1 MKTEKYLPIDKTI
14 LLEQQIED
22 NHFSEKDSVQF
33 KKLFSILEHYFHY
46 EGFHLIQNIK
56 KNYAAFDPDKS
67 EKERT
72 LFREKST
79 ISDLNHSLNEVLEN
93 ANYEQIRQ
101 EVIDAAINNSDLV
114 GLQLKINFD
123 DFQEYKVFARGLNK
137 TTEKV
142 KNWFF
147 WEKEVELEYYDF
159 VFIYI
164 HYKDQQYFDNQ
175 KVKIDKLPFSPGSII
190 LKIFK
195 KVPQNDLDTIF
206 PNATPRMSMKDKLL
220 LWIPGL
226 VGGISLLS
234 TKVIPPIIA
243 IYSAYKTGEILN
255 LNNSKTSLVQG
266 LVALGVLGMY
276 LFRQYSNYISKKI
289 KFAKMLSDSLY
300 FKNLGNNSGVF
311 PLLVDT
317 SEDEELK
324 ETILAYSF
332 LNKSS
337 EPLTSSELDAQ
348 IEAWLATTFQI
359 KSDFDIE
366 DALYKLKK
374 IGLGTESNGK
384 WSVVP
389 LSEAYAKVD
398 DLWDGIFSSKND

>member
-1 MKTEKYLPIDKTI
+1 MKTEKYLPIDKHI
-14 LLEQQIED
+14 LLEQQIAD
-22 NHFSEKDSVQF
+22 NNFSEADSLAF

-56 KNYAAFDPDKS
+56 KNYAGFDPDKS

-72 LFREKST
+72 LLREKST

-114 GLQLKINFD
+114 GLQLKINFN
-123 DFQEYKVFARGLNK
+123 DFHDYKVFARGLNK
-137 TTEKV
+137 TREKV

-164 HYKDQQYFDNQ
+164 HYKDKQYFDNQ

-195 KVPQNDLDTIF
+195 KVPKNDLDTIF

-300 FKNLGNNSGVF
+300 FKNLGNNGGVF

-317 SEDEELK
+317 SEDEEIK

-337 EPLTSSELDAQ
+337 IPLTSTELDAQ
-348 IEAWLATTFQI
+348 IEAWFQE
-359 KSDFDIE
+359 KFQLNVNFDIE

-389 LSEAYAKVD
+389 LSEAYVKVD

>member
-14 LLEQQIED
+14 LLEQQIAD

-93 ANYEQIRQ
+93 ANYEQIQQ

-195 KVPQNDLDTIF
+195 KVPKNDLDTIF

-255 LNNSKTSLVQG
+255 LNNSKMSLVQG

-317 SEDEELK
+317 SEDEEIK

-337 EPLTSSELDAQ
+337 IPLTSTELDAQ
-348 IEAWLATTFQI
+348 IEAWFQEKLQLNI
-359 KSDFDIE
+359 NFDIE

-374 IGLGTESNGK
+374 IGLGTVSNGK

-389 LSEAYAKVD
+389 LSEAHAKVD

>member
-1 MKTEKYLPIDKTI
+1 MKTERYLPIDKNI
-14 LLEQQIED
+14 LLEQQIAD
-22 NHFSEKDSVQF
+22 NHFSEKDRAAF
-33 KKLFSILEHYFHY
+33 TKLFSILEHYFHY
-46 EGFHLIQNIK
+46 EGFHLIQDIK
-56 KNYAAFDPDKS
+56 SNYAAFDPDKS
-67 EKERT
+67 EKERQLFLSKSNISVLNQT
-72 LFREKST
+72 L
-79 ISDLNHSLNEVLEN
+79 LQVLEN
-93 ANYEQIRQ
+93 ANYQQIQQ
-101 EVIDAAINNSDLV
+101 EVIDAAIHNSDLV
-114 GLQLKINFD
+114 GLELKINFQ
-123 DFQEYKVFARGLNK
+123 DFEEYKVFARGLNK

-164 HYKDQQYFDNQ
+164 RYKDQKHFENQ
-175 KVKIDKLPFSPGSII
+175 SVKLEKLPFSPGTII

-206 PNATPRMSMKDKLL
+206 PNAVPKMSTKDKLL

-255 LNNSKTSLVQG
+255 LNSSKTSLVQG

-300 FKNLGNNSGVF
+300 FKNLGNNGGVF

-317 SEDEELK
+317 SEDEEIK

-337 EPLTSSELDAQ
+337 VPLTSSELDAQ
-348 IEAWLATTFQI
+348 IEAWLATRFEI

-374 IGLGTESNGK
+374 IGLGTESYGK

-389 LSEAYAKVD
+389 LSEAHAKVD

>member
-14 LLEQQIED
+14 LLEQQIAD

-93 ANYEQIRQ
+93 ANYEQIQQ

-195 KVPQNDLDTIF
+195 KVPKNDLDTIF

-300 FKNLGNNSGVF
+300 FKNLGNNGGVF

-317 SEDEELK
+317 SEDEEIK

-337 EPLTSSELDAQ
+337 IPLTSTELDAQ
-348 IEAWLATTFQI
+348 IEAWFREKFQLNI
-359 KSDFDIE
+359 NFDIE

-389 LSEAYAKVD
+389 LSEAHAKVD

>member
-14 LLEQQIED
+14 LLEQQIAD

-147 WEKEVELEYYDF
+147 WEKEVELEYFDF

-195 KVPQNDLDTIF
+195 KVPKNDLDTIF

-317 SEDEELK
+317 SEDEEIK

-337 EPLTSSELDAQ
+337 IPLTSTELDAQ
-348 IEAWLATTFQI
+348 IEAWFQEKFQLNI
-359 KSDFDIE
+359 NFDIE

-374 IGLGTESNGK
+374 IGLGTVSNGK

-389 LSEAYAKVD
+389 LSEAHAKVD